1 MPFLYN
7 IHIFISVMKLL
18 ATNTKLEKG
27 SKLNWNTK
35 GLSLAPANLSGKQ
48 LCPHRSAG
56 CEAAC
61 LNLSGMGVFSNVQ
74 EARINKAK
82 FLIERRADFLAALNK
97 ELQLLHKKALKGEKI
112 AVRLNVLSDLPWHNM
127 IDMSAFPAL
136 NFYDYTPNL
145 ARMIQFLNGELPAN
159 YHLTFSR
166 KENNQAKVELVAAMG
181 GNVAVVFDKLPKTYL
196 GKQVIDGDA
205 TDLRVLDPKGVI
217 VGLKAKGKGK
227 KDTTGFVVKGA

>member
-1 MPFLYN
+1 MSFLYN
-7 IHIFISVMKLL
+7 RHIFVSVMKLL

-61 LNLSGMGVFSNVQ
+61 LNTAGMGVFSNVQ

-82 FLIERRADFLAALNK
+82 FLIEKRADFLAALNK

-166 KENNQAKVELVAAMG
+166 KENNQAKVELVVAMG

-196 GKQVIDGDA
+196 GKEVIDGDA

-227 KDTTGFVVKGA
+227 KDTSGFVVKGA